1 MRDYGMKAGVYT
13 LARGFLPG
21 MKADNQGNV
30 TLGEGKHKEV
40 HKVVS
45 AAAYRAGK
53 QRSII
58 NGRNIRAAMLAKGT
72 IK

>member
-1 MRDYGMKAGVYT
+1 MRDFGMKMGVYT
-13 LARGFLPG
+13 LGRGFLPG

-45 AAAYRAGK
+45 ASAFRAQK
-53 QRSII
+53 QRAIA